1 MVLSVGALL
10 AIAQKKIENSNDN
23 ESVVNPLNF
32 FGDFV
37 IGGRSQT
44 QTRFPIGAIIAIK
57 KEKDK

>member
-37 IGGRSQT
+37 IGGRS
-44 QTRFPIGAIIAIK
+44 
-57 KEKDK
+57 